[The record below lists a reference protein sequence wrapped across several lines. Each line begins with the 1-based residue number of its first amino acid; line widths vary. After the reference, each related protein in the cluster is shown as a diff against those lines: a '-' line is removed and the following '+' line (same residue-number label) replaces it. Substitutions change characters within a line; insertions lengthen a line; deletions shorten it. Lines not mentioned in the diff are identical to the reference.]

1 MTLLTPLRKR
11 FLIALPL
18 GLVAGL
24 ICTALASSTNPGIW
38 GTALMWT
45 IITDRILIG
54 MVVGLAGAYRRHPV
68 FGFPIPWFVRG
79 TCLGI
84 FVSLPLATGAMMGG
98 TTPWMI
104 FFATL
109 IAGGIYGLVIDGF
122 ATKFGGEGK
131 EIIE

>member
-1 MTLLTPLRKR
+1 M
-11 FLIALPL
+11 I
-18 GLVAGL
+18 V
-24 ICTALASSTNPGIW
+24 
-38 GTALMWT
+38 
-45 IITDRILIG
+45 TDRILIG
-54 MVVGLAGAYRRHPV
+54 MVIGLAGAYRKHPV

-84 FVSLPLATGAMMGG
+84 FVSLPLAIGMVMGEATTWVMFLRMDE

-109 IAGGIYGLVIDGF
+109 IAGGIYGFVIDGF